1 MITPVNKHI
10 LVEIITLDQY
20 KKSKSG
26 LIVPNTSVTDMMG
39 RAVEKPQF
47 VVVSKAAD
55 VTLDVKVGDK
65 LETWDSRVLY
75 FYGENDEKLALL
87 NEGSVA
93 AILTD

>member
-1 MITPVNKHI
+1 MIKPVNKHI

-26 LIVPNTSVTDMMG
+26 LIVPNTSSTDMMG
-39 RAVEKPQF
+39 RSVEKPQF
-47 VVVSKAAD
+47 VVVAKASD
-55 VTLDVKVGDK
+55 VTLDVKEGDK

-87 NEGSVA
+87 NEASVA